1 VAEDDGKSGAE
12 GANISQGEQAEIG
25 ERLLTESSQG
35 NEGSSFDLLRTPN
48 ETRRRHPKASRLLA
62 VAEIVDLGR
71 IC

>member
-35 NEGSSFDLLRTPN
+35 NEGSSLDLLRTPN
-48 ETRRRHPKASRLLA
+48 ETRIRHAKA
-62 VAEIVDLGR
+62 
-71 IC
+71 